1 VRLLVQTTVLKKAA
15 LAALLTAFACLPRL
29 SLWTQRPYAVWFMLA
44 TLGWATFI
52 LWSFVFAWHTKYTGL
67 AVFRVRPRSGVW
79 LGAALCGIAG
89 TVILYWFIDPV
100 LRPIAAEDYPTSY
113 RSCVAMTLFTLA
125 FDQLFLCF
133 APFAFFM
140 RLFHDRN
147 VATGLTVLFGM
158 FLLYLHARL
167 WAAQFSSVFI
177 LELFAWRAVAG
188 FLSVYFFLR
197 GGALLTLWWVFLP
210 QLRHPFAW

>member
-1 VRLLVQTTVLKKAA
+1 VRLLVQHSVLKNAA
-15 LAALLTAFACLPRL
+15 LTALLTALACWPRL
-29 SLWTQRPYAVWFMLA
+29 LLWVQRPYAVWFMLA
-44 TLGWATFI
+44 TLGWATLI
-52 LWSFVFAWHTKYTGL
+52 LWSFVFAWHTRYTDS
-67 AVFRVRPRSGVW
+67 AVFTARFRPRVW
-79 LGAALCGIAG
+79 CVATVCGMAG
-89 TVILYWFIDPV
+89 TGILYWLIDPV

-113 RSCVAMTLFTLA
+113 RSWVAMTLFTLA

-177 LELFAWRAVAG
+177 LKLFAWRAVAG